1 MGFGNRIL
9 GHPGET
15 GRLDS
20 RAAGAPGPRTGR
32 RLRAGGGALNCDPRE
47 AAQALHMALA
57 AARELGFTPLR
68 EITVDDIDFT
78 FYGGADG
85 FTAERISALFHL
97 EDDSGALFF
106 PRVFTFEAE
115 SIESND
121 AYAHLLR
128 RMAEAAGTA
137 EQFSEIHCDLHF
149 GPHFAEDPV
158 GELHYVCS
166 GEKVRRS
173 IAVEGDWAD
182 PDVIRKMLIDATP
195 EGHRWVSTSDYS
207 IHAWVPEEDAEALV
221 RVFAQEDAA
230 ASERLYRQTEGRQ
243 RGRG

>member
-1 MGFGNRIL
+1 MGFWNRIL
-9 GHPGET
+9 GHPGDA

-20 RAAGAPGPRTGR
+20 RAAGVPGPRTGR
-32 RLRAGGGALNCDPRE
+32 HLRAGGGGLNCDPRE

-57 AARELGFTPLR
+57 AARELGFTPHR

-78 FYGGADG
+78 FYGGVDG

-97 EDDSGALFF
+97 EDDSGAPFF
-106 PRVFTFEAE
+106 SRVFTFEAE

-128 RMAEAAGTA
+128 RMAEAAGTPRR
-137 EQFSEIHCDLHF
+137 FSDIHCDLHF

-158 GELHYVCS
+158 GELHYACN
-166 GEKVRRS
+166 GEQVRHS

-182 PDVIRKMLIDATP
+182 PDVIRKMLIEVTP
-195 EGHRWVSTSDYS
+195 KGHRWVSTSDYS
-207 IHAWVPEEDAEALV
+207 IHAWVPEKGAESLV

-230 ASERLYRQTEGRQ
+230 ASERLHRQAGERQ
-243 RGRG
+243 RDRG